1 MGRKRYV
8 PQYTSLFHSLL
19 HAALPAEFP
28 ACLETYLELS
38 LLYSPRPG
46 MALVPGLPAH
56 ETYRLPVPA
65 AELFR
70 LAVFPRY
77 TSTVTRVANA
87 EIRRIVQA
95 QLDKGWEERR
105 LGAVRSKV
113 ASVVAVWVTTM
124 FERKCFADYTVRDKA
139 DQCRLRRKST
149 DAQRAVLEIRS
160 SYMRIPVR
168 PMVSQ

>member
-1 MGRKRYV
+1 M
-8 PQYTSLFHSLL
+8 
-19 HAALPAEFP
+19 AA
-28 ACLETYLELS
+28 
-38 LLYSPRPG
+38 
-46 MALVPGLPAH
+46 VPGLPAH

-105 LGAVRSKV
+105 LGAARAKV

-124 FERKCFADYTVRDKA
+124 FERELPLATGKMKAADFG
-139 DQCRLRRKST
+139 CRLRRRPA
-149 DAQRAVLEIRS
+149 DAERHVLE
-160 SYMRIPVR
+160 V
-168 PMVSQ
+168 